1 MIQLRSVIYF
11 IILCL
16 AAVDFMKK
24 HVDSNTINEKDFELN
39 CGVDVSY
46 SPDQIEDAVCA
57 DSIFSM
63 DKYIFR
69 I

>member
-1 MIQLRSVIYF
+1 MIQSCLVIYF
-11 IILCL
+11 LILCL

-24 HVDSNTINEKDFELN
+24 HVDSNTINEKDFESN

-46 SPDQIEDAVCA
+46 SPDQIEDAVCP

-63 DKYIFR
+63 GKYIFR

>member
-1 MIQLRSVIYF
+1 
-11 IILCL
+11 
-16 AAVDFMKK
+16 MKK

-57 DSIFSM
+57 DSIFSIG
-63 DKYIFR
+63 KQIFR

>member
-1 MIQLRSVIYF
+1 MIQWRSVIYF
-11 IILCL
+11 LKLCL

-63 DKYIFR
+63 CKQIFR

>member
-1 MIQLRSVIYF
+1 M
-11 IILCL
+11 LCL

-24 HVDSNTINEKDFELN
+24 HVDSNTINEKDFESD

-63 DKYIFR
+63 GK
-69 I
+69 